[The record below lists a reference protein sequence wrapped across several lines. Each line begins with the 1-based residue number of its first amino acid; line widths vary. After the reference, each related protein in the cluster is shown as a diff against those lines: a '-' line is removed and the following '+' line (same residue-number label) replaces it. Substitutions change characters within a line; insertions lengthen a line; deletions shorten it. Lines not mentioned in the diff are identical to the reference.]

1 MSNTAD
7 EYEAFYREFNSPLM
21 RQIRQESYGEDIGQ
35 HSWVSA
41 AELRADAHRL
51 KLSQTARL
59 LDLGSGP
66 CGPIT
71 FLIAQSGCFGVAV
84 ELSPSAIRVGE
95 TRATAL
101 AVQDRFSGVVADL
114 NDPLP
119 QELGLFDAA
128 LAIDVV
134 LHLRDRLALYRQLR
148 QRVGTGG
155 RILITDA
162 GVVTGPISSDEVRRR
177 SVHGYTQFVP
187 TGWNEQLLA
196 DAGLRV
202 LEVEDRTASVVRN
215 ASGRLLA
222 LKNHRDELQSRT
234 GVASFETQVEYV
246 STVADLASR
255 RALSR
260 FMYLAEPERGN
271 TG

>member
-7 EYEAFYREFNSPLM
+7 EYEAFDREFDSPLM
-21 RQIRQESYGEDIGQ
+21 RQIRLEAYGEDIGQ

-41 AELRADAHRL
+41 AELREDAHRL
-51 KLSQTARL
+51 RLSQATRL

-71 FLIAQSGCFGVAV
+71 FLMAQSGCSGVAV
-84 ELSPSAIRVGE
+84 ELSPAAIRVGH
-95 TRATAL
+95 TRATSL
-101 AVQDRFSGVVADL
+101 AVQDRFAGVVADL

-119 QELGLFDAA
+119 QELGPFDAA

-134 LHLRDRLALYRQLR
+134 LHLQDRSALYRQLR
-148 QRVGTGG
+148 ERVAPGG
-155 RILITDA
+155 RVLITDA
-162 GVVTGPISSDEVRRR
+162 GVVTGPISSAEVRRR

-187 TGWNEQLLA
+187 AGWNEQRLM

-215 ASGRLLA
+215 ASGRLSA
-222 LKNHRDELQSRT
+222 LRNHRDELQSRS
-234 GVASFETQVEYV
+234 GVASFDTQVEYV

-271 TG
+271 AG